1 MIGDAV
7 DLLVLVDVEL
17 YAVDDSA
24 EDVQDVVDAA
34 YFVVDLLLLDDV
46 NNNIDAEVEGM
57 VLDPNG

>member
-1 MIGDAV
+1 MMGDAV

-34 YFVVDLLLLDDV
+34 YFVVDLLLLNDV
-46 NNNIDAEVEGM
+46 TK
-57 VLDPNG
+57 